1 MPEGTVD
8 RKPVAPFREWLRKK
22 IRERMQERFEAR
34 REGDEHAPDRS
45 GDANRTL
52 SALDYYG
59 IWKVFDGLIDAA
71 FYRKSRDYALGHRH
85 EQGLMGLWTDG
96 VPVKELLGTQYP
108 LSSWSPAR
116 PTRRDRDRR

>member
-8 RKPVAPFREWLRKK
+8 RKPLAPFREWLRKK

-34 REGDEHAPDRS
+34 REGDEQAPERS

-52 SALDYYG
+52 SAFHYYS

-71 FYRKSRDYALGHRH
+71 FYGKRRNYALGHRH
-85 EQGLMGLWTDG
+85 EQRFMGLWSDG
-96 VPVKELLGTQYP
+96 VPVKGLLVTQYP
-108 LSSWSPAR
+108 
-116 PTRRDRDRR
+116 

>member
-8 RKPVAPFREWLRKK
+8 RKPLAPFREWLRKK

-34 REGDEHAPDRS
+34 REGDEQAPERS

-52 SALDYYG
+52 SALDYYC

-71 FYRKSRDYALGHRH
+71 FYGKSRDYARGHRH
-85 EQGLMGLWTDG
+85 EQRLMGLWSDG
-96 VPVKELLGTQYP
+96 APVKELLVTQYP
-108 LSSWSPAR
+108 
-116 PTRRDRDRR
+116 

>member
-22 IRERMQERFEAR
+22 IRERTQERFEAR
-34 REGDEHAPDRS
+34 CEGDEQAPDRS

-52 SALDYYG
+52 SALGYYG

-71 FYRKSRDYALGHRH
+71 VYGKNRNYALGHRH
-85 EQGLMGLWTDG
+85 EQRFKGLWSDG
-96 VPVKELLGTQYP
+96 VPVKGLLVTQYP
-108 LSSWSPAR
+108 
-116 PTRRDRDRR
+116 

>member
-1 MPEGTVD
+1 MSSKVPSAAAWAPLPEGTVD
-8 RKPVAPFREWLRKK
+8 RKPLAPFREWLRKK

-34 REGDEHAPDRS
+34 REGDEQAPDRS

-71 FYRKSRDYALGHRH
+71 FYGKSRNYALDHRH
-85 EQGLMGLWTDG
+85 ELGLWSDG
-96 VPVKELLGTQYP
+96 VPVKDQ
-108 LSSWSPAR
+108 
-116 PTRRDRDRR
+116 

>member
-22 IRERMQERFEAR
+22 IRERIKERFEAR
-34 REGDEHAPDRS
+34 REGDEQVPDRS

-71 FYRKSRDYALGHRH
+71 FYGKSRNYALGT
-85 EQGLMGLWTDG
+85 GMGSAFMGLWSDG
-96 VPVKELLGTQYP
+96 VPVKELLVTQYP
-108 LSSWSPAR
+108 
-116 PTRRDRDRR
+116 